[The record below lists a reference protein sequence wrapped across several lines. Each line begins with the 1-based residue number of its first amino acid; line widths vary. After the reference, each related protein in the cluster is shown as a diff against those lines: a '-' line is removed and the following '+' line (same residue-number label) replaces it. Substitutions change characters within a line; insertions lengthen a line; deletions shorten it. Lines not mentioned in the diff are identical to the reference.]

1 MEVGQLMTRNPR
13 VCSIDGTLEQAAAIM
28 WESDCGCVPLVDSE
42 GKVTGMITDRDV
54 CMAAYTQGRTLWQMP
69 VALAASREVI
79 AVHEHDSIETAE
91 ALMQRHKIRRMP
103 VIDARGHAIGVLS
116 LNDIARHAHR
126 GHRPGELN
134 AEAVVRTLA
143 VICTPKTHAAAAE

>member
-54 CMAAYTQGRTLWQMP
+54 CMAAYTQGRTL
-69 VALAASREVI
+69 ASRACPISV
-79 AVHEHDSIETAE
+79 
-91 ALMQRHKIRRMP
+91 LQGRRVGFGNLP
-103 VIDARGHAIGVLS
+103 S
-116 LNDIARHAHR
+116 
-126 GHRPGELN
+126 
-134 AEAVVRTLA
+134 
-143 VICTPKTHAAAAE
+143 